1 MGYLLVVMSG
11 NTCSWH
17 SLTSPLRWTVFWG
30 RCRMAGNLVLRTWI
44 SQDFP
49 RQFSH
54 IIILLT
60 TLRAPSGAKIHHHHS
75 GKSGRILT
83 PTWRTDTMP
92 ASSVTLTLGLTT
104 TTEDAEMIS
113 SMKTGVPMA
122 GAMTTRTRETP
133 VERGSGVRLDT
144 DEGWK
149 EDVLGGSF

>member
-1 MGYLLVVMSG
+1 
-11 NTCSWH
+11 
-17 SLTSPLRWTVFWG
+17 
-30 RCRMAGNLVLRTWI
+30 MAGNLVLRTWI

-144 DEGWK
+144 DEG
-149 EDVLGGSF
+149 